1 MEIESATRH
10 KAAGPFPSSL
20 GWLKALPSRFKA
32 RVILVAKS
40 IKKLAQDDPRRI
52 IHPLKVGLAIT
63 LVSMLY
69 YVRPLYDGFGVSGMW
84 AVLTVVVVFEFTVG
98 QTVSKGLNRSFATFS
113 ACALGMGAN
122 HLASLPGEKGEPIIL
137 GILVFLLAAASTF
150 TRFFPKIKARFDYGI
165 LIFILT
171 FSMISVS
178 GSRVEDLLE
187 MSYKRLSTILIGV
200 AICVILSIFVCPVW
214 AGQDLHQLVASNIE
228 KLAGYLEE
236 FGGEYFQRCSESE
249 ESGGSG
255 GGGVSKKDK
264 PFLQGYKIVLN
275 SKNTE
280 ESLANFARLEP
291 PHGRFWIRH
300 PWKQCLKIGDLA
312 RECAYKI
319 ESLNAYIGP
328 DIRVSTGFNGTIQ
341 DECMKMSSESGKALK
356 ALASAIKTMSDST
369 FSSANAYVES
379 SKNAANDLKIALES
393 ASLNNVDKQAIMSF
407 AAVASIL
414 IEVVSCV
421 EKISEAVHELSN
433 LAQFNK
439 IKEAMSVSPELN
451 QPHNLLHIALSVE
464 PVLDGDDSNHVVT
477 IHETADPAI
486 IPGPSTTVA
495 TAPHDSVLQTAHS
508 AVEEAAQLEI
518 ALARSL
524 VDTGVRSTG
533 GPPIDEAAARL
544 RLVKEQAQ
552 RELAAREAELED
564 PKGKRVREESR
575 PAEEDSE

>member
-10 KAAGPFPSSL
+10 KAEGYFPSSL
-20 GWLKALPSRFKA
+20 GWLKTLPSRFKA

-40 IKKLAQDDPRRI
+40 IKKLAQNDLRRI
-52 IHPLKVGLAIT
+52 IHSLKVGLAIT

-69 YVRPLYDGFGVSGMW
+69 YVDGFGVSGMW

-98 QTVSKGLNRSFATFS
+98 QTVSRGLNKSFATLS
-113 ACALGMGAN
+113 ACALGIGAN
-122 HLASLPGEKGEPIIL
+122 HLASLSGEKGEPIIL

-171 FSMISVS
+171 FSMVSVL
-178 GSRVEDLLE
+178 GSREEDLLE

-214 AGQDLHQLVASNIE
+214 AGLDLHQLIASNIE

-236 FGGEYFQRCSESE
+236 FGGEYFQRCSGSE
-249 ESGGSG
+249 ESGG

-291 PHGRFWIRH
+291 PHGRFLLRH

-328 DIRVSTGFNGTIQ
+328 DIRVSPEFNGKIQ
-341 DECMKMSSESGKALK
+341 DLCMKMSSESGEALK
-356 ALASAIKTMSDST
+356 ALALAIKTMSDST

-379 SKNAANDLKIALES
+379 SKNAANDLKITLES
-393 ASLNNVDKQAIMSF
+393 ASLNNVDMQAIMSS
-407 AAVASIL
+407 ATVASIL

-451 QPHNLLHIALSVE
+451 QPHNLLHTALSVE
-464 PVLDGDDSNHVVT
+464 PVLDGDDSKHVVT
-477 IHETADPAI
+477 IHETADSPENENPNGQNPTGEHPLGKNI
-486 IPGPSTTVA
+486 
-495 TAPHDSVLQTAHS
+495 
-508 AVEEAAQLEI
+508 AVKSITMKTKSDHQ
-518 ALARSL
+518 
-524 VDTGVRSTG
+524 
-533 GPPIDEAAARL
+533 
-544 RLVKEQAQ
+544 
-552 RELAAREAELED
+552 
-564 PKGKRVREESR
+564 SR
-575 PAEEDSE
+575 PELHSNLVSKLLGVTLCAYTEKLPWTSDIDHSSTEDTYKSNMLNTSQ